1 MPLLRDFISQVE
13 LPGYNFQLLVI
24 ITYIVQQRDDDLSLY
39 YCSVSRACPTKTLV
53 ERIVYV
59 STFRESIWNVN

>member
-24 ITYIVQQRDDDLSLY
+24 ITYIVQQRDDDLSSY
-39 YCSVSRACPTKTLV
+39 IIVQFPELV
-53 ERIVYV
+53 QQKQLSE
-59 STFRESIWNVN
+59 